1 MPFMNVNGARLH
13 YDDRGGPGAA
23 VIFSHGLLMDGG
35 MFAAQVDALAP
46 HYRCITWDQR
56 GFGGTGPVAEPFDYW
71 DSARDLLG
79 LMSGLGIASASLV
92 GLSQGG
98 FLAMRAALLEPARVD
113 SLVLLATRA
122 ATDSAETIENFRQ
135 LRDEWRANGSRNVSE
150 TLADILLGPD
160 VDPAPWVRRWAQMA
174 QADMDLPLRTLMERD
189 DLTPKLSAIDCPSIV
204 VHGTADKAIDIE
216 YGRHLAQNL
225 RGCSGLL
232 PQEGAGHA
240 VNLARP
246 AVVNAIMTQFL
257 GQVRPKAPA
266 L

>member
-1 MPFMNVNGARLH
+1 MPFMNVAGVRLH
-13 YDDRGGPGAA
+13 YQDTGGPGQA

-35 MFAAQVDALAP
+35 MFVEQVEAFVP
-46 HYRCITWDQR
+46 EYRCITWDQR
-56 GFGGTGPVAEPFDYW
+56 GFGGTGPAAEPFDYW

-98 FLAMRAALLEPARVD
+98 FLSMRAALLEPERVN

-122 ATDSAETIENFRQ
+122 ATDSAETVENFRQ
-135 LRDEWRANGSRNVSE
+135 LRDEWRRNGAKNVSGP
-150 TLADILLGPD
+150 LAEVLLGPD
-160 VDPAPWVRRWAQMA
+160 VDPVPWVERWARMGLG
-174 QADMDLPLRTLMERD
+174 DMDLPLRALMERD
-189 DLTPKLSAIDCPSIV
+189 DLTSKLPDIACPSIV

-216 YGRHLAQNL
+216 HGKHLAQNL
-225 RGCSGLL
+225 PGCSGLH

-246 AVVNAIMTQFL
+246 AAVNAIMTRFL
-257 GQVRPKAPA
+257 GEMRSKFPTR
-266 L
+266 